1 MTYDK
6 LELKKPIESEDYE
19 ACSDFVLGAI
29 NKIMACAMDAG
40 KNKIIIN
47 TNLKLGI
54 PMENVNKI
62 AGPFVEAWAFEIFSE
77 SLQDGLNDYSL
88 INVEA
93 GERLN
98 MADIILQFKKT
109 RRRCSSVTANVDVKA
124 TSNDIANS
132 GKAPNITSFARI
144 RSAYVEDPDY
154 IFIILS
160 IKHKVY
166 STREESTKMMMG
178 VMEVVDFKAYD
189 LKYLASSDLSYN
201 PALGTGQM
209 QVRDIHYV
217 SIEKRTTWEFCQML
231 DRKFIASKKGFDQW
245 FEYAQQNGWIKNE

>member
-1 MTYDK
+1 MTYDE
-6 LELKKPIESEDYE
+6 LELKQPIESEDYE
-19 ACSDFVLGAI
+19 ECSDFILQSI
-29 NKIMACAMDAG
+29 NKIMASAMDTG
-40 KNKIIIN
+40 KNKIVIN

-77 SLQDGLNDYSL
+77 SLQDGLNDYNL

-109 RRRCSSVTANVDVKA
+109 RKRCSSVTANVDVKA

-132 GKAPNITSFARI
+132 GKSPNITSFARI

-160 IKHKVY
+160 IKHGVY
-166 STREESTKMMMG
+166 SSRDESTKMMMG

-189 LKYLASSDLSYN
+189 LKYLADSDLSYN

-217 SIEKRTTWEFCQML
+217 SIQRRTAWEFCKML
-231 DRKFIASKKGFDQW
+231 DRKFLASKKGFNQW
-245 FEYAQQNGWIKNE
+245 LEYAKQNGWIK